1 MFQHWTKKEILKFI
15 VCFAVFFVLVLAT
28 QLPGFLS
35 PLYWAIFAVPAAFVA
50 AGPLTCVMDMK
61 RGFGSTAAI
70 PLLWFIVYRCM
81 GELGM
86 PLMWIWI
93 IALILTGEIV
103 RKLLGY
109 ENLKSIRV
117 CVPLMSLV
125 PMGNIAPLYIT
136 KAAFL
141 QRAAAEMDA
150 EYVAGLDQYGT
161 IWMFVIVLVLAVIL
175 AVVSER
181 ISEKILKM
189 KE

>member
-1 MFQHWTKKEILKFI
+1 
-15 VCFAVFFVLVLAT
+15 
-28 QLPGFLS
+28 
-35 PLYWAIFAVPAAFVA
+35 
-50 AGPLTCVMDMK
+50 
-61 RGFGSTAAI
+61 
-70 PLLWFIVYRCM
+70 M
-81 GELGM
+81 GKLGM

-93 IALILTGEIV
+93 LALIVIGEIV

-109 ENLKSIRV
+109 ENLRSIRV
-117 CVPLMSLV
+117 CVPLMSLI

-136 KAAFL
+136 KDAFL

-161 IWMFVIVLVLAVIL
+161 IWMFIVVLVLAVVL